1 MSWMIFFRFEIEN
14 FITIVGRKGLKP
26 HGPMNFAAGDKPIS
40 CFNRDYTFAW
50 MVLQKQ

>member
-1 MSWMIFFRFEIEN
+1 
-14 FITIVGRKGLKP
+14 
-26 HGPMNFAAGDKPIS
+26 MNFAMGDKPIS